1 MKKVVVSMVVALFL
15 LGVMAV
21 SNAVASQAEAKAM
34 VEKAA
39 AFVKANGKE
48 KALAE
53 FSNQKGQF
61 VKGELYIFA
70 LDMKGLTLAHGGNPK
85 LVGKD
90 MMGLKDADGKFFIKE
105 LVEGAKT
112 KGTGWTDYKWS
123 NPVTKKIDD
132 KTTYF
137 MKVDDMVLGCG
148 TYKGK

>member
-1 MKKVVVSMVVALFL
+1 MKKVLVAMVVGLFL

-21 SNAVASQAEAKAM
+21 PYAEANQTEAKAM

-70 LDMKGLTLAHGGNPK
+70 LDLKGLTVAHGGNPK

-90 MMGLKDADGKFFIKE
+90 MMGLKDADGKLFIKE
-105 LVEGAKT
+105 MVEGAKA

-148 TYKGK
+148 TYKK